1 MKFRTLCFAPNRITP
16 GMTLA
21 KAVSEHDGHTTL
33 LTEGTVLDE
42 EMLARLIH
50 RGVETVSVLVPDH
63 RNEEQIAEEQRLAL
77 ARVDAIFRE
86 DGNPAR
92 AALRATITRYRLEST
107 Q

>member
-1 MKFRTLCFAPNRITP
+1 MKFRIMCFAPGRTTP

-21 KAVSEHDGHTTL
+21 TAVIDRDGHTTL

-50 RGVETVSVLVPDH
+50 RGVETISVFVPDN
-63 RNEEQIAEEQRLAL
+63 RNEEEIAEEQRVAL
-77 ARVDAIFRE
+77 ARVDAIFRD

-92 AALRATITRYRLEST
+92 AALRAAITNYRLEST
-107 Q
+107 K

>member
-63 RNEEQIAEEQRLAL
+63 RNEEEIAEEQRLAL

>member
-21 KAVSEHDGHTTL
+21 KAVSERDGHTTL

-50 RGVETVSVLVPDH
+50 RGVETISVLVPDH
-63 RNEEQIAEEQRLAL
+63 RSEEEIAEEQRLAL

-92 AALRATITRYRLEST
+92 AALRAAITRYRLEST

>member
-1 MKFRTLCFAPNRITP
+1 MKSRIMCFAPGRASP

-21 KAVSEHDGHTTL
+21 TAVIDRDGHTTL

-50 RGVETVSVLVPDH
+50 RGVETISVFVPDN
-63 RNEEQIAEEQRLAL
+63 RNEEEIAEEQRVAL
-77 ARVDAIFRE
+77 ARVDAIFRD

-92 AALRATITRYRLEST
+92 AALRAAITNYRLEST
-107 Q
+107 K

>member
-21 KAVSEHDGHTTL
+21 KAVSEHDGHSTL

-63 RNEEQIAEEQRLAL
+63 RNEEEIAEEQRLAL

>member
-21 KAVSEHDGHTTL
+21 KAVSEHDGHSTL

-63 RNEEQIAEEQRLAL
+63 RSEEEIAEEQQLAL